1 MDENQQIGKRMSFVA
16 WIIALLLLIW
26 FFNGALE
33 RQYNPNSNP
42 DSSLSDGRAEV
53 KLKRNRQGHYVSGG
67 FINQQAVTFLLDTG
81 ATNVSIPAH
90 LAPQLNLARGYPI
103 NVMTANGTVTA
114 YQTRIDS
121 LQIGDIQIRDVDA
134 TINPGMTDN
143 EILLGMSALGQLDF
157 RQTGDWLILNQ
168 Y

>member
-1 MDENQQIGKRMSFVA
+1 MDENQQMGKRMSFIF
-16 WIIALLLLIW
+16 WIIAFLLLIW

-33 RQYNPNSNP
+33 RQDNPNMDP
-42 DSSLSDGRAEV
+42 ESSFNNGSAEV

-67 FINQQAVTFLLDTG
+67 FINQHAVTFLLDTG

-90 LAPQLNLARGYPI
+90 LAPQLNLSKGYPVT
-103 NVMTANGTVTA
+103 VMTANGAVTA
-114 YQTRIDS
+114 YQTRIDN
-121 LQIGDIQIRDVDA
+121 LQIGDIRIRDVDA
-134 TINPGMTDN
+134 TINPGMADN